1 MFVIPAKAGI
11 QRATRATAG
20 KEPFVQARA
29 PANRQ
34 RRVAFRILAFA
45 RMTSECV
52 SRGENVAESR
62 TPDPST

>member
-11 QRATRATAG
+11 QRATTCDCRQGTLRASG
-20 KEPFVQARA
+20 A

-34 RRVAFRILAFA
+34 RRVAFWILAFA

-62 TPDPST
+62 TPDPSP

>member
-11 QRATRATAG
+11 QRAMTSDCRTRNPSCKRSPGQSAAS
-20 KEPFVQARA
+20 RA
-29 PANRQ
+29 
-34 RRVAFRILAFA
+34 FWILAFA

-62 TPDPST
+62 TPDPSP